1 VDVILGNGDGTF
13 QGSQPI
19 QVADGSYE
27 LAAADL
33 HNDGT
38 LELVTTSAGGSV
50 SVLRGNGDGTFQAP
64 VIFQVGG
71 SLAGLAV
78 GDFAGTGNQDLAIAN
93 SADNTVEVLLGNG
106 DGTFQAPVAFPVS
119 RTPETVVVGDF
130 FRDGHLSLA
139 VENSYSGSVSVLRGN
154 GDGSFQR
161 AINCMV
167 GDDTTSLTVGD
178 FLGHGMIDLATTS
191 FGGATVSV
199 LLNQGDVTA
208 ARPTVESMVVN
219 DGAVQRSEVTSLTVT
234 FSTQVAL
241 NPGALGVQRQDGSDV
256 GLNVITSVVGGKTIA
271 VVTFTGNDIVDG
283 SLPDGT
289 YTLTVH
295 SSLVH
300 DGTGQSLAQD
310 ATLSFFR
317 LLGDGVINDQDL
329 AAAPTVTSVVLNEGD
344 PTASQVHSITVHFSE
359 AVTLGDGAF
368 SLVRQDGSAITLNV
382 STTEVNGD
390 TVATITFSAP
400 DLINGALPDGA
411 YTFTIHGDQI
421 HDGLGL
427 ALGHDFSGD
436 RSADFFGADGADQPD
451 LVALFHPAT

>member
-1 VDVILGNGDGTF
+1 VTILLGNGDGTF
-13 QGSQPI
+13 QSPVI
-19 QVADGSYE
+19 KHVSDDLRSVAVGDFNG
-27 LAAADL
+27 
-33 HNDGT
+33 DGT
-38 LELVTTSAGGSV
+38 PDLVVTDFRHAAVDVLFGNGDGTFQNPVAIPVGLDPTTVAVGDFFGDGKLSLAVASGGVDSAV
-50 SVLRGNGDGTFQAP
+50 RALRGNGDGTFQ
-64 VIFQVGG
+64 
-71 SLAGLAV
+71 
-78 GDFAGTGNQDLAIAN
+78 N
-93 SADNTVEVLLGNG
+93 
-106 DGTFQAPVAFPVS
+106 PVS
-119 RTPETVVVGDF
+119 FLANPGAGDLIVG
-130 FRDGHLSLA
+130 
-139 VENSYSGSVSVLRGN
+139 N
-154 GDGSFQR
+154 
-161 AINCMV
+161 
-167 GDDTTSLTVGD
+167 
-178 FLGHGMIDLATTS
+178 FLGHGMIDLATAS
-191 FGGATVSV
+191 FASNSVTV
-199 LLNQGDVTA
+199 LLNQASSTA
-208 ARPTVESMVVN
+208 APPTVESMVVN

-241 NPGALGVQRQDGSDV
+241 NPGALEVQRQDRSDV

-317 LLGDGVINDQDL
+317 LLGDVDGDGVINDQDL
-329 AAAPTVTSVVLNEGD
+329 AAAPTVTSVILNEGD

-368 SLVRQDGSAITLNV
+368 SLVRQDGSTITLNV
-382 STTEVNGD
+382 STSVVDGD

-411 YTFTIHGDQI
+411 YTFTIHGEQV

-427 ALGHDFSGD
+427 VLGHDFSGG
-436 RSADFFGADGADQPD
+436 RSVDFFGADGADQPD
-451 LVALFHPAT
+451 LVNLFHSTGG